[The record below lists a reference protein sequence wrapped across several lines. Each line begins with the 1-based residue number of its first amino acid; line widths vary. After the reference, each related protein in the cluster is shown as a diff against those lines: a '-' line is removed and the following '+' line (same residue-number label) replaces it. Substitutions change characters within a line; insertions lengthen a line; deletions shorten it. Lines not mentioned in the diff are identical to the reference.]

1 MRRRFII
8 GAALAAV
15 CALALSACGGLNE
28 DSSSGNSGGGSTA
41 TKKNITV
48 RLASN
53 DFTEQAIL
61 GEIYKQVLEKNGYT
75 VDYKAGLG
83 SREVVAPAL
92 ESGQIDMYIEYAGSA
107 LAILAGK
114 EGVKDPQQIYD
125 ELKAYYATKKI
136 TPLEQAPMSDSNA
149 FTVTQQT
156 SSSQGLKSLTDLPG
170 KAQNLVLGGPP
181 ECAQRV
187 TCLKGVED
195 AYGVKFKS
203 FKPIAQGGLKY
214 QALKDNEIQ
223 VALSFTT
230 DGAIAQQ
237 NLVILKDPKA
247 VFPEDHAVPVVRD
260 DFLAKAGNEFQTT
273 VNGISAKI
281 TTDEIAKLNAK
292 VDLDKEDPKDVATEW
307 LKGQG
312 LI

>member
-15 CALALSACGGLNE
+15 CALALSACGGVSE
-28 DSSSGNSGGGSTA
+28 DSGSGGSGGGGTA
-41 TKKNITV
+41 SKNITV

-61 GEIYKQVLEKNGYT
+61 GEIYKQALEKKGYT
-75 VDYKAGLG
+75 VQYQSGLG
-83 SREVVAPAL
+83 SREIVAPAL
-92 ESGQIDMYIEYAGSA
+92 ESGKIDMYIEYAGSA
-107 LAILAGK
+107 LAILAKK
-114 EGVKDPQQIYD
+114 EGVTDAQQIYD
-125 ELKAYYATKKI
+125 QLKAYYATKKI

-156 SSSQGLKSLTDLPG
+156 STSQGIKSLADLPG
-170 KAQNLVLGGPP
+170 KAQNIVLGGPP

-187 TCLKGVED
+187 TCLKGVES

-223 VALSFTT
+223 MALSFTT

-237 NLVILKDPKA
+237 KLVILEDPKT

-260 DFLAKAGNEFQTT
+260 DFLAKAGDEFQTT

-292 VDLDKEDPKDVATEW
+292 VDLDKDDPKDVATEW
-307 LKGQG
+307 LKAQG
-312 LI
+312 LS